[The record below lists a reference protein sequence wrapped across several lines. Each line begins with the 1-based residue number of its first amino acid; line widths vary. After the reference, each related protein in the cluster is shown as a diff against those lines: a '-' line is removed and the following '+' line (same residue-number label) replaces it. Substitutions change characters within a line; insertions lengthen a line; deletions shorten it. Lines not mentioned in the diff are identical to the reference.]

1 MNVYYSSN
9 VGSARMDRQKQQ
21 ADSLANEWYKRAQL
35 ALSKVRLMC
44 CARATTSRASLRER
58 SSGL

>member
-1 MNVYYSSN
+1 MASEWHMKVYYSPN
-9 VGSARMDRQKQQ
+9 VGSFRMDRQKQQ

-44 CARATTSRASLRER
+44 
-58 SSGL
+58 